1 MADDETPSA
10 NSSTTARIVA
20 KLKDHPITLAILAIG
35 AVLAFVANFWED
47 IHKLRPIEDPPPL
60 VRVQRFQVSG
70 DAVSLMLIGKIDG
83 RLKEL
88 LGGRP
93 IVWQNGVYRA
103 AKELHSR
110 FAKPLGSNTFD
121 ESFSG
126 EEHKATSPE
135 TPLISGAVGG
145 LVALDAESTFSLLGI
160 PSEDKRWK
168 ISFIE
173 EMTPNEI
180 SAAMAKGTMPAGSVA
195 FSQLLNCG
203 QAAKL
208 LADSDMNEADLY
220 AELAQ
225 HKCERIRFPVVATYL
240 DAACGGT
247 GWSVALFLPKLT
259 MNVLVI
265 QNISGKPAKIN
276 RIIGLDGSTNRVGD
290 GTLLPED
297 RLIIPTGLHLEMT
310 NESRELS
317 TPTIPLN
324 KLPKTIAELSKP
336 IVFMASEEP
345 QLVPE
350 NVELSLSTDSENASA
365 NSAPP
370 ELVPH
375 KNAHESDI
383 AEADDAAQAMPSE
396 SETTTSVTK
405 DGPVNENESISQ
417 EEVTEAAPSSSASPV
432 PGQKAVF
439 SLTPQQI
446 TGSYELPSAPSSE
459 SEKLT
464 AEYVVSRLEVNGI
477 TIPVD
482 PISAGGMYISNS
494 FPGGS
499 CPHLYMVADDKL
511 PVYLGKI
518 LVGRS
523 SKAHLGSDR
532 RHLRTWPDKIT
543 VSEKDPEITY
553 LYGIKVS
560 CELGDGR
567 VVDSPGIPTAGVLR
581 YPLIMHRG
589 EEREFRFD
597 KQIVEEQCSAMYV
610 EVKGY
615 YVPTDVTVKNT
626 AGSTEKSVPGT

>member
-35 AVLAFVANFWED
+35 AVVAFVANFWED
-47 IHKLRPIEDPPPL
+47 IHKLRPVEDPPPL

-93 IVWQNGVYRA
+93 IVWQNGVYGA

-126 EEHKATSPE
+126 EEHKATSPQ
-135 TPLISGAVGG
+135 TPLISGAIGG

-160 PSEDKRWK
+160 PSEDRRWK

-173 EMTPNEI
+173 EMTPSEI

-195 FSQLLNCG
+195 FSQLLNCD

-208 LADSDMNEADLY
+208 LADSDMNEAGLY

-225 HKCERIRFPVVATYL
+225 GKCERIRFPVVATYL
-240 DAACGGT
+240 DEACGGT
-247 GWSVALFLPKLT
+247 GWSVDLFLPKLT

-310 NESRELS
+310 DESRELS

-324 KLPKTIAELSKP
+324 KLPKTIAKLKKP
-336 IVFMASEEP
+336 IVFMASEEL

-350 NVELSLSTDSENASA
+350 NVEPSSSTDSGNAD
-365 NSAPP
+365 P
-370 ELVPH
+370 
-375 KNAHESDI
+375 
-383 AEADDAAQAMPSE
+383 AAQAMPSE

-405 DGPVNENESISQ
+405 DRPVNENKSTSQ
-417 EEVTEAAPSSSASPV
+417 EEVTEASPSSSASPV

-446 TGSYELPSAPSSE
+446 ADSYEVPSAPSSE

-499 CPHLYMVADDKL
+499 CPHLYMVADGKL

-553 LYGIKVS
+553 LHGIKVS
-560 CELGDGR
+560 CELDDGR
-567 VVDSPGIPTAGVLR
+567 VVDSPGIPMAGVLR

-597 KQIVEEQCSAMYV
+597 KKIAEEQCSAMYV

-615 YVPTDVTVKNT
+615 YVPTDVAVKNT